1 MNSIDW
7 ICPLALD
14 NSSSWRDLPY
24 ARRMQQI
31 ARWTRYFY
39 DLLP

>member
-7 ICPLALD
+7 TCPLALD
-14 NSSSWRDLPY
+14 NSSSWRDLSY
-24 ARRMQQI
+24 HERMQQI
-31 ARWTRYFY
+31 ARWTRYCY

>member
-1 MNSIDW
+1 MLIEWTLLDKSIAVNW
-7 ICPLALD
+7 ET
-14 NSSSWRDLPY
+14 LPY
-24 ARRMQQI
+24 HERMQQI